1 MVFARN
7 QPIRLFLA
15 WWILIQMIPPMLL
28 NFIVPITDRYLFLPS
43 VGACILIADLAAA
56 LATRIPRFWWLV
68 LSGVAALAIF
78 WGMITKAYVDE
89 WLDPRSVWYGAHLKT
104 QNPQVSQFLGEIYQ
118 NAADRMSGFAKTGA
132 ALETTNE
139 LRLAEAILHD
149 QDQVHRLQI
158 EWTRDVQPKTNSLAY
173 RDRLWDLA
181 WEQYEEAVAH
191 RGTLSTP
198 NLFMNRGRL
207 LVSQGEFERA
217 IHEFQ
222 TALAFAKSSTYY
234 VVRQETST
242 HALRAIAVAY
252 WNMRKFKEAEE
263 WMSKAR
269 EVQHRSGVIWVPT
282 LDKELEQLKVLAANT
297 E

>member
-1 MVFARN
+1 
-7 QPIRLFLA
+7 
-15 WWILIQMIPPMLL
+15 
-28 NFIVPITDRYLFLPS
+28 
-43 VGACILIADLAAA
+43 
-56 LATRIPRFWWLV
+56 
-68 LSGVAALAIF
+68 
-78 WGMITKAYVDE
+78 
-89 WLDPRSVWYGAHLKT
+89 
-104 QNPQVSQFLGEIYQ
+104 
-118 NAADRMSGFAKTGA
+118 MSGFAKNGA

-139 LRLAEAILHD
+139 LRLAEAVLHD
-149 QDQVHRLQI
+149 HDQVHRLQI

-217 IHEFQ
+217 IQEFQ
-222 TALAFAKSSTYY
+222 TALAFAKSSTYF

-252 WNMRKFKEAEE
+252 WNLRKFKDAEE